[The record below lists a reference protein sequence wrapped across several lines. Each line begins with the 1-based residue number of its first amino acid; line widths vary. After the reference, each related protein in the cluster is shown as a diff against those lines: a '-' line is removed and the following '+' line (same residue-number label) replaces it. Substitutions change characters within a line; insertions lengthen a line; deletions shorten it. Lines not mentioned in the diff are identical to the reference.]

1 MTLNKFF
8 IYLSLTT
15 YMMATHAA
23 PNFVNNQPTTP
34 NATLSAPTINP
45 YYGSDGKFAGNSQS
59 VNGGTSYY
67 NNNSQYQGQ
76 APTGNNV
83 YYNQSGQ
90 PQLINSPAQ
99 PLSHPSN

>member
-1 MTLNKFF
+1 MTLNKFL

-15 YMMATHAA
+15 YMMTTNAAT
-23 PNFVNNQPTTP
+23 NLGNNLPTT
-34 NATLSAPTINP
+34 NNTANAPTINP
-45 YYGSDGKFAGNSQS
+45 YYGYDGKFAGNSQS

-67 NNNSQYQGQ
+67 NNNGQYQGQ

-99 PLSHPSN
+99 PLNHPNN